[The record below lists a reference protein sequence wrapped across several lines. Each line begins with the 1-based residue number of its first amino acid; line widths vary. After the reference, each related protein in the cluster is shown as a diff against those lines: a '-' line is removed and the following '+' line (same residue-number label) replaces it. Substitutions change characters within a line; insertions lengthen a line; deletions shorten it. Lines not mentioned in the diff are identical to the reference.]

1 MSDEAEVT
9 VENPRETDAFVAVYD
24 ENKLSFIQK
33 QDISLNETNKTIAFD
48 DINAQFLSDRFTV
61 K

>member
-1 MSDEAEVT
+1 VT